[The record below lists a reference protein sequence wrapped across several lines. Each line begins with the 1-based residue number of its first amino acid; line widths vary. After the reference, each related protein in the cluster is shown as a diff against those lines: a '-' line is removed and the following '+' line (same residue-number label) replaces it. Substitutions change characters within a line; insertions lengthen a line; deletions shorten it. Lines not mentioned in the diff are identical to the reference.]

1 MTIFLII
8 VGAIVLVALIVYI
21 SNNKS
26 RKTTTRYNRADEIQ
40 KVYDK
45 LNREYDAEMEKMIDK
60 FSHDLWSDNSD
71 TKNKK

>member
-26 RKTTTRYNRADEIQ
+26 KKKTTRYNRADEIQ

-45 LNREYDAEMEKMIDK
+45 LNREYDAEMEKMIAK

>member
-26 RKTTTRYNRADEIQ
+26 KKKTTRYNRADEIQ

-45 LNREYDAEMEKMIDK
+45 LNREYDAEMEKMIAK
-60 FSHDLWSDNSD
+60 FSHDLWSDTND

>member
-1 MTIFLII
+1 MVYVII
-8 VGAIVLVALIVYI
+8 LVVAIAVVALIVYI
-21 SNNKS
+21 WNNKS
-26 RKTTTRYNRADEIQ
+26 KKKTTRYNRADEIQ

-45 LNREYDAEMEKMIDK
+45 LNREYDAEMEKMIAK